1 MFHSLRPHGLQHTRL
16 LCPSLTPGVCS
27 NSLMSIES
35 VDAIQPSHLLS
46 PSSPPAINLSH
57 ESFPMNQL
65 FESGGQRIRALA
77 LVLPVNIQVLFPLGL
92 TGLIS
97 LLSRGLSRVFSS
109 TTILKHQFFSAQP
122 SLWSNSPICKYL
134 AQW

>member
-1 MFHSLRPHGLQHTRL
+1 
-16 LCPSLTPGVCS
+16 
-27 NSLMSIES
+27 MSIES

-46 PSSPPAINLSH
+46 PSSPALNLSH

-65 FESGGQRIRALA
+65 FESGGQSIRALA
-77 LVLPVNIQVLFPLGL
+77 SVLPVNIQVLFPLGL

-109 TTILKHQFFSAQP
+109 TTILKHQFFGAQP
-122 SLWSNSPICKYL
+122 S
-134 AQW
+134 